1 MVGFPHEVKGQGVYA
16 FVTLIDGVEYT
27 DEIEVEL
34 KAVVS
39 KLVGGF
45 ARPDT
50 IQSAPGLP
58 KTRSGKIM
66 RRILGKVAANQVDDL
81 GDTSTLNDPS
91 VVDDLVAVRKTIA
104 DKA

>member
-1 MVGFPHEVKGQGVYA
+1 MGFPHEVKGQGVYA

-45 ARPDT
+45 ARPDM